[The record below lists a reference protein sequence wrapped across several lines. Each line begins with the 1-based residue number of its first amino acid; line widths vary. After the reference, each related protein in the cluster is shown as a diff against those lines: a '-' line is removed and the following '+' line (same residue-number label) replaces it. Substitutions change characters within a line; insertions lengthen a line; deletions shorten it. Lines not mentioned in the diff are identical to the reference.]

1 MNCVARIISVKKS
14 ILPIISEVSVAYT
27 VSESG
32 IEETYNILNSEIE
45 EYGFKTG
52 AELSEDDF
60 EYFIA
65 SAETA
70 KAAIHGIRLLG
81 YSDSS
86 VRMLSQKLRTK
97 GYDRET
103 SIRAAEFLECEGYIK
118 ERDTVL
124 RKGDLIAEK
133 KLRGKRRI
141 AEELL
146 SAGYKREYISEWMKT
161 TSVDFAEICAR
172 VIEKK
177 GGIPESGDVDGRKKI
192 LSYLYRQGFS
202 SDDIRNAIDLM

>member
-103 SIRAAEFLECEGYIK
+103 SIRAAEFLEREGYIK
-118 ERDTVL
+118 ERDIVL

-161 TSVDFAEICAR
+161 TSVDFAEICAK

>member
-1 MNCVARIISVKKS
+1 MNYAIIKSVKKS
-14 ILPIISEVSVAYT
+14 VLPIISEVTVFYT
-27 VSESG
+27 ETG
-32 IEETYNILNSEIE
+32 EEETHNILNSEIE
-45 EYGFKTG
+45 EYGFKIG
-52 AELSEDDF
+52 AELSEGDF
-60 EYFIA
+60 EYFIT
-65 SAETA
+65 SAETT

-97 GYDRET
+97 GYERET
-103 SIRAAEFLECEGYIK
+103 AIRAAELLEREGYIK

-124 RKGDLIAEK
+124 RKGDLIAERK
-133 KLRGKRRI
+133 FRGKRRI
-141 AEELL
+141 AEELS

-161 TSVDFAEICAR
+161 TSVDFAEICAK

-177 GGIPESGDVDGRKKI
+177 GGIPEPEDVDGRKKL

>member
-103 SIRAAEFLECEGYIK
+103 SIRAAEFLEREGYIK

-161 TSVDFAEICAR
+161 TSVDFAEICAK

-177 GGIPESGDVDGRKKI
+177 GGIPEYGDVDGRKKI

>member
-14 ILPIISEVSVAYT
+14 VLPIISEVSVAYT

-52 AELSEDDF
+52 VELSEDDF
-60 EYFIA
+60 EYFIT

-103 SIRAAEFLECEGYIK
+103 SIRAAEFLEREGYIK

-161 TSVDFAEICAR
+161 TSVDFAEICAK

>member
-14 ILPIISEVSVAYT
+14 VLPIISEVSVAYT

-103 SIRAAEFLECEGYIK
+103 SIRAAEFLEREGYIK

-161 TSVDFAEICAR
+161 TSVDFAEICAK